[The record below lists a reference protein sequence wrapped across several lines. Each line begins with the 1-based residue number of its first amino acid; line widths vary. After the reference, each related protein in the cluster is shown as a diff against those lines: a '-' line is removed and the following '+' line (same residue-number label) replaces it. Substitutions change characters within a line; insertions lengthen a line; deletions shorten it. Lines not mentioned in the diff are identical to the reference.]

1 MNDLVAAAFREHN
14 DYHGIFLKDAPRGMG
29 KLIYM
34 GGFGAQDDVADISDR
49 QQVKQKI
56 GGTRVA
62 PEGAGPDPDDTT
74 VRRFQVRLADGP
86 APKKNQA
93 LDLIDHKIERM
104 WEYQVYDSLRSPI
117 EKRSLSLKWL
127 RDHGIEVSESELS
140 RIQARK
146 EQTESPAEMPTVSVL
161 RDTLVDAA

>member
-1 MNDLVAAAFREHN
+1 MTYTGPQQIQAPMFIDVRELGQETQPSICSAG
-14 DYHGIFLKDAPRGMG
+14 GIIRLQTLDECKRA
-29 KLIYM
+29 Y
-34 GGFGAQDDVADISDR
+34 
-49 QQVKQKI
+49 
-56 GGTRVA
+56 
-62 PEGAGPDPDDTT
+62 GPDPDDTT
-74 VRRFQVRLADGP
+74 VRRFQVRLSDGP
-86 APKKNQA
+86 VPKKNQA

-140 RIQARK
+140 RIQAKK